1 MLFVGLPTLLES
13 IYLVKQFCLNFSA
26 VIKSPLVLLNS
37 AICLVSRLKNII
49 QGVSPVP
56 EFPQNFTYQNLM
68 FSEHTCQ
75 KIDLATLQKMNPAFN
90 ISEHESAV
98 FQQMVQYREQVM
110 EQ

>member
-1 MLFVGLPTLLES
+1 
-13 IYLVKQFCLNFSA
+13 
-26 VIKSPLVLLNS
+26 
-37 AICLVSRLKNII
+37 
-49 QGVSPVP
+49 
-56 EFPQNFTYQNLM
+56 M